1 MRATTAAFCS
11 RYCRICSRWRR
22 MTKARMTAVTTAR
35 MATPPITSL
44 FFRPVL
50 IHRFL
55 MSRGLP
61 GCRHFSTPP
70 GFPKACAL
78 RAATASS
85 CQDVLVR
92 SASYSPA
99 SGDAEGRRDLSR
111 MDEQVFRALLEEF
124 YLECKERLAHIE
136 EALVAAGSA
145 SVAERAT
152 LLVDARRELHTLKGN
167 SGMMGLG
174 ELQQLAHRIE
184 DRVGEWRPATL
195 AGEQLREALADV
207 DRFRRLLE
215 KACGHASG
223 VEEEGAPAE
232 GQVPDGHVQ
241 ESVRV

>member
-152 LLVDARRELHTLKGN
+152 RSEER
-167 SGMMGLG
+167 
-174 ELQQLAHRIE
+174 
-184 DRVGEWRPATL
+184 RVGKEGNRAGRNGTEEAIAQDRERAATQSD
-195 AGEQLREALADV
+195 E
-207 DRFRRLLE
+207 RR
-215 KACGHASG
+215 AA
-223 VEEEGAPAE
+223 
-232 GQVPDGHVQ
+232 
-241 ESVRV
+241 